1 MNPEKLGEILQC
13 HARWVRGHSNG
24 ARANLTGA
32 DLTHADLTGANLISA
47 DLTRADLTD
56 ANLTGANLTDA
67 ILTAGTFYGAV
78 LDDVWIGPNATR
90 GPGVRLWVLTED
102 ESEIIRQWRAK

>member
-32 DLTHADLTGANLISA
+32 D
-47 DLTRADLTD
+47 
-56 ANLTGANLTDA
+56 LTDA